1 MMNVSN
7 FIVLIVVM
15 FCSGDVKAVGSSQD
29 FINVSIVVLRDLKMS
44 RLVARVKILPSEAE
58 TDLDDI
64 INKLKLAVPNGMGL
78 ERYEKEPIA
87 FGLYSLICDFTL
99 NDEEGQMDSLEDYI
113 KKTKG
118 VSEIQV
124 MSVSRKSVNIK

>member
-15 FCSGDVKAVGSSQD
+15 FCFGDVKAVESSQD

-64 INKLKLAVPNGMGL
+64 INKLKLAIPNGMGL
-78 ERYEKEPIA
+78 ERYGKEPIA
-87 FGLYSLICDFTL
+87 FGLNSLICDFSL
-99 NDEEGQMDSLEDYI
+99 NDEEGQMDSLEEYI
-113 KKTKG
+113 KKTEG

-124 MSVSRKSVNIK
+124 MNISRKSVNIK

>member
-1 MMNVSN
+1 
-7 FIVLIVVM
+7 M
-15 FCSGDVKAVGSSQD
+15 FFFGDVKAVESSQD

-44 RLVARVKILPSEAE
+44 RLVARIKILPSEAE
-58 TDLDDI
+58 TDLDGI
-64 INKLKLAVPNGMGL
+64 INKLKSTMPNEIGL
-78 ERYEKEPIA
+78 ERHGKEPIA

-113 KKTKG
+113 KKTEG
-118 VSEIQV
+118 VSEILV

>member
-1 MMNVSN
+1 
-7 FIVLIVVM
+7 M
-15 FCSGDVKAVGSSQD
+15 FCFGDVKTVESSQD

-44 RLVARVKILPSEAE
+44 RLVARIKILPSEAE

-64 INKLKLAVPNGMGL
+64 INKLKSTIPNGIGL
-78 ERYEKEPIA
+78 ERHGKGPIA

-113 KKTKG
+113 KKTEG

>member
-1 MMNVSN
+1 MRA
-7 FIVLIVVM
+7 LE
-15 FCSGDVKAVGSSQD
+15 
-29 FINVSIVVLRDLKMS
+29 MS

-64 INKLKLAVPNGMGL
+64 INKLKLALPTGMGL
-78 ERYEKEPIA
+78 ERYGKEPIA
-87 FGLYSLICDFTL
+87 FGIYSLICDFTL

-113 KKTKG
+113 QKTEG

>member
-1 MMNVSN
+1 
-7 FIVLIVVM
+7 M
-15 FCSGDVKAVGSSQD
+15 FCSGDVKAVESSQD

>member
-1 MMNVSN
+1 
-7 FIVLIVVM
+7 
-15 FCSGDVKAVGSSQD
+15 
-29 FINVSIVVLRDLKMS
+29 MS

-58 TDLDDI
+58 TNLDDI
-64 INKLKLAVPNGMGL
+64 INKLKSNIPNAMGL
-78 ERYEKEPIA
+78 ERFGKEPLA
-87 FGLYSLICDFTL
+87 FGIYSLICDFTL

-113 KKTKG
+113 KKTEG

>member
-1 MMNVSN
+1 
-7 FIVLIVVM
+7 
-15 FCSGDVKAVGSSQD
+15 
-29 FINVSIVVLRDLKMS
+29 MS

-64 INKLKLAVPNGMGL
+64 INKLKLDIPNGMGL
-78 ERYEKEPIA
+78 ERYGKEPIA
-87 FGLYSLICDFTL
+87 FGIYSLICDFTL

-113 KKTKG
+113 QKTEG